1 MSGMKE
7 SLQGVAILVLCV
19 VFFAF
24 AFWVQD
30 RMWQALGVD
39 MPWWGY
45 VLFWGP
51 IAGIALVVKAREKSR
66 DAGHD

>member
-1 MSGMKE
+1 MSNVKAVE
-7 SLQGVAILVLCV
+7 VLQVVAILVLCV
-19 VFFAF
+19 AAFAF

-30 RMWQALGVD
+30 RVWQALGVD

-51 IAGIALVVKAREKSR
+51 IAGVALVMGSR
-66 DAGHD
+66 TIP

>member
-1 MSGMKE
+1 MSNVKAVE
-7 SLQGVAILVLCV
+7 VLQGVAILVLCV

-51 IAGIALVVKAREKSR
+51 IAVIALVAGARR
-66 DAGHD
+66 LP